1 MDAMQAMLTRRS
13 VRKYKD
19 EMVPQDVIEKVIE
32 AGTYA
37 ASAKGRQPWLILAVT
52 NKELIYKLSVM
63 NCVPM
68 NADRATYDP
77 FFGAPVVL
85 IVLAQ
90 KDIPT
95 RAYDGSLVMGN
106 LMLAA
111 HAMGLGSCWVNR
123 AYEEFETKEGK
134 QILRDLGVEGEYEG
148 VGHCV
153 LGYADGPVR
162 EAAPRKD
169 CVIYVK

>member
-19 EMVPQDVIEKVIE
+19 IPVPQDVMDKIIE

-37 ASAKGRQPWLILAVT
+37 ASAKNRQPWLILAVT
-52 NKELIYKLSVM
+52 NKELIERLSYM
-63 NCVPM
+63 NCSFM

-77 FFGAPVVL
+77 FFGAPALL

-90 KDIPT
+90 KDVPT

-123 AYEEFETKEGK
+123 AYEEFETEEGK
-134 QILRDLGVEGEYEG
+134 QILRDLGIEGEYEG
-148 VGHCV
+148 VGHV
-153 LGYADGPVR
+153 TLGYADGPIR
-162 EAAPRKD
+162 EAAPRRD
-169 CVIYVK
+169 CVVYVK